1 MENKIRPDL
10 RTHLKPIYLRETV
23 TPLEGIQSHIEAL
36 IFVAEQPISIK
47 DLQECLIRLVGL
59 ELSQEEIESQV
70 NALVEKYHDGDFA
83 FEIVPIAGGYQF
95 LTKPAYQPTVSE
107 FLKSKLNKRL
117 STNSLETLAIIAYRQ
132 PISKPDVERI
142 RGVNCDYTI
151 QKLLEKELIAIVG
164 RSEEVGKP
172 LLYGISTFFMNY
184 FGINSVS
191 DLPKLRDLE
200 QPTDNVIG
208 SPSDN

>member
-1 MENKIRPDL
+1 MRP
-10 RTHLKPIYLRETV
+10 LKTTPVKTISLRETIIEV
-23 TPLEGIQSHIEAL
+23 EGIQAHIEAL
-36 IFVAEQPISIK
+36 IFVAEQPLSFK
-47 DLQECLIRLVGL
+47 DIQECLVRLVGL
-59 ELSQEEIESQV
+59 ELGKEEIESHLEVLIQ
-70 NALVEKYHDGDFA
+70 KYHEGDYA

-132 PISKPDVERI
+132 PISKPDIERI

-151 QKLLEKELIAIVG
+151 QKLLEKELIAIIG

-172 LLYGISTFFMNY
+172 LLYGTSQFFMNY
-184 FGINSVS
+184 FGINAVS
-191 DLPKLRDLE
+191 DLPKLKDLE
-200 QPTDNVIG
+200 QATDNVIG
-208 SPSDN
+208 TPSEN

>member
-1 MENKIRPDL
+1 MENNILQPPAKR
-10 RTHLKPIYLRETV
+10 LKPIYLRETEI
-23 TPLEGIQSHIEAL
+23 TLEGIQSHIEAL

-59 ELSQEEIESQV
+59 ELGKEEIESHV
-70 NALVEKYHDGDFA
+70 EALVQKYHDGDYA
-83 FEIVPIAGGYQF
+83 FEMVPIAGGYQF

-117 STNSLETLAIIAYRQ
+117 STNSMETLAIIAYRQ
-132 PISKPDVERI
+132 PISKPDIERI

-151 QKLLEKELIAIVG
+151 QKLLEKELIAIIG

-172 LLYGISTFFMNY
+172 LLYGISNFFMNY
-184 FGINSVS
+184 FGINSVA

>member
-1 MENKIRPDL
+1 MENNILQLPAKR
-10 RTHLKPIYLRETV
+10 LKPIYLRETAI
-23 TPLEGIQSHIEAL
+23 TLEGIQSHIEAL

-59 ELSQEEIESQV
+59 ELGKEEIESHV
-70 NALVEKYHDGDFA
+70 EALVQKYHDGDYA
-83 FEIVPIAGGYQF
+83 FEMVPIAGGYQF

-117 STNSLETLAIIAYRQ
+117 STNSMETLAIIAYRQ
-132 PISKPDVERI
+132 PISKPDIERI

-151 QKLLEKELIAIVG
+151 QKLLEKELIAIIG

-172 LLYGISTFFMNY
+172 LLYGISNFFMNY
-184 FGINSVS
+184 FGINSVA